1 MMPAKAKDDWRG
13 DLGTVK
19 EIVTALVMAFA
30 MAFVF
35 RAFALEAFL
44 IPTGSMAPTLLGA
57 HVRAHS
63 HTTGAQWPVGPWEFS
78 DAERTLPAPVQ
89 GSEASPVVVH
99 DPYTGP
105 PGRGLTLR
113 LANQRA
119 EAGDRIFVF
128 KYLYSVFEPRRWDVV
143 VFKYPQD
150 PAENYVK
157 RLIGLPGEQVALI
170 DGDVFTRPGAA
181 RANDIGSPWA
191 GEGWGIRR
199 KDERTQRALW
209 QPIYDSRFVARYAAE
224 NTYAPWAREGQGWK
238 PEASG
243 IAGEGS
249 APLTLRWDTELWP
262 ITDFLSYNENREDVA
277 IASAFMQFPTADLA
291 MRAVVKAQ
299 APGLRVAA
307 EIEARGFV
315 FRGEVDARGA
325 RVKMRPVS
333 EPDAWQEL
341 DAEERPGM
349 LAPGI
354 FRSVEFWH
362 VDQAVWLFVDGRLV
376 AGGAARGAY
385 EWGPA
390 ERVRRVTNASL
401 EDIARG
407 RGNPLANTG
416 RYWPAKP
423 RWVFDGAPF
432 AASSLHVARDIYYR
446 ADAYPAGHSD
456 AGGPA
461 LGTHPSNSPVLGGNQ
476 YFVAGDNSASS
487 SDSRLWDAPHEW
499 VRDAF
504 EHATMGI
511 VPRELLVGKAILVYF
526 PSIQRHGRVPVVD
539 FGRMRFIW

>member
-1 MMPAKAKDDWRG
+1 MPGKDDWRAE
-13 DLGTVK
+13 LGTVK
-19 EIVTALVMAFA
+19 EIVSALVMAFG

-57 HVRAHS
+57 HVRARS
-63 HTTGAQWPVGPWEFS
+63 LTTGVDWPVGPWEFS
-78 DAERTLPAPVQ
+78 DAERTIASPVQ
-89 GSEASPVVVH
+89 GSEASPVIVH
-99 DPYTGP
+99 DPRTGP

-150 PAENYVK
+150 PSENYVK
-157 RLIGLPGEQVALI
+157 RLVGLPGEQIAMV
-170 DGDVFTRPGAA
+170 DGDVFSRPGSLAA
-181 RANDIGSPWA
+181 SDTGASWA
-191 GEGWGIRR
+191 GEGWRIAR
-199 KDERTQRALW
+199 KSERTQRALW
-209 QPIYDSRFVARYAAE
+209 QTIYDSRVVARYAAE
-224 NTYAPWAREGQGWK
+224 NTYSPWAREGRGWK

-243 IAGEGS
+243 IAGEGIE
-249 APLTLRWDTELWP
+249 PLTLRWDTDLWP

-277 IASAFMQFPTADLA
+277 IASAFMQFPASDLS
-291 MRAVVKAQ
+291 MRAVVRAQ
-299 APGLRVAA
+299 GPGLRAAA

-325 RVKMRPVS
+325 RVRMRPAN

-341 DAEERPGM
+341 DAGGRPGM
-349 LAPGI
+349 LTPGA
-354 FRSVEFWH
+354 FREIEFWH
-362 VDQAVWLFVDGRLV
+362 VDQALWLFVDGRLV
-376 AGGAARGAY
+376 AGGPSRGAY

-401 EDIARG
+401 DDLTRA
-407 RGNPLANTG
+407 RGNPLSNTG
-416 RYWPAKP
+416 RYWPARP

-432 AASSLHVARDIYYR
+432 AASSLRIARDIYYR
-446 ADAYPAGHSD
+446 ADTYPAGHSE
-456 AGGPA
+456 AGAPA
-461 LGTHPSNSPVLGGNQ
+461 LGTHPSSSPVLGSQQ

-487 SDSRLWDAPHEW
+487 SDSRLWDAPHPW
-499 VRDAF
+499 VRAEF
-504 EHATMGI
+504 RHASMGI
-511 VPRELLVGKAILVYF
+511 VPRELLVGKAFLVYF